1 MPALTLALGNGL
13 GTRQDG
19 EVLSF
24 TTVRVV
30 GPSME
35 PAVRNGQ
42 WWVVRR
48 GVKLRQGD
56 VVLLQHPTR
65 SDLSVVK
72 RLSRREGDGWWVL
85 GDNPRESDDSR
96 QFGVVPDTL
105 IIGRLI
111 FRYR

>member
-1 MPALTLALGNGL
+1 MPSLTLALGNTL

-19 EVLSF
+19 EVRSF

-48 GVKLRQGD
+48 SAKLRNGD
-56 VVLLQHPTR
+56 VVLLQHPER
-65 SDLSVVK
+65 RDLSVVK
-72 RLSRREGDGWWVL
+72 RLSHREGNGWWVL
-85 GDNPRESDDSR
+85 GDNPHVSDDSR
-96 QFGVVPDTL
+96 QFGVVPENL
-105 IIGRLI
+105 IIGRLV

>member
-1 MPALTLALGNGL
+1 MPSLTLALGNTL

-19 EVLSF
+19 EVFSL

-42 WWVVRR
+42 WGAVRR
-48 GVKLRQGD
+48 SAKLRNGD
-56 VVLLQHPTR
+56 VVLLQHPKR

-72 RLSRREGDGWWVL
+72 RLSHREGNGWWVL
-85 GDNPRESDDSR
+85 GDNPRMSDDSR
-96 QFGVVPDTL
+96 EFGVVPDNL

>member
-19 EVLSF
+19 QVLSF

-42 WWVVRR
+42 WWVVRK
-48 GVKLRQGD
+48 GAKLRQGD
-56 VVLLQHPTR
+56 VVFLQHPKR
-65 SDLSVVK
+65 SDLSH
-72 RLSRREGDGWWVL
+72 RESNGWWVL

-96 QFGVVPDTL
+96 QFGVVPDNL

>member
-1 MPALTLALGNGL
+1 MPALTLALGNTL

-19 EVLSF
+19 EVFSL

-35 PAVRNGQ
+35 TAVRNGS
-42 WWVVRR
+42 WWAVRK
-48 GVKLRQGD
+48 GAQLRQGD
-56 VVLLQHPTR
+56 VVLLQHPKR

-72 RLSRREGDGWWVL
+72 RLSHREGNGWWVL
-85 GDNPRESDDSR
+85 GDNPRMSDDSR
-96 QFGVVPDTL
+96 EFGVVPDNL

>member
-1 MPALTLALGNGL
+1 MPDLTLALRNTL

-19 EVLSF
+19 QVLSF

-35 PAVRNGQ
+35 PAVQNGQ
-42 WWVVRR
+42 WWVVRK
-48 GVKLRQGD
+48 GAKLRQGD
-56 VVLLQHPTR
+56 VVLLQHPER

-72 RLSRREGDGWWVL
+72 RLSHREDSGWWVL

-96 QFGVVPDTL
+96 QFGAVSDTL

>member
-19 EVLSF
+19 QVRSF

-42 WWVVRR
+42 WWVVRKSA
-48 GVKLRQGD
+48 KLRQGD
-56 VVLLQHPTR
+56 VVLLQHPER

-72 RLSRREGDGWWVL
+72 RLSHREDSGWWVL
-85 GDNPRESDDSR
+85 GDNPPESDDSR
-96 QFGVVPDTL
+96 HFGVVPDNL

>member
-1 MPALTLALGNGL
+1 MPALTLALGNTL

-19 EVLSF
+19 EVFSL

-56 VVLLQHPTR
+56 VVLLHHPTR

-96 QFGVVPDTL
+96 QFGAVPDTL
-105 IIGRLI
+105 SIGRLI

>member
-1 MPALTLALGNGL
+1 MPALTLALGNTL

-19 EVLSF
+19 EVFSL

-48 GVKLRQGD
+48 GMKLRQGD

-72 RLSRREGDGWWVL
+72 RLSHREGIGWWVL

-96 QFGVVPDTL
+96 HFGVVPDNL

>member
-1 MPALTLALGNGL
+1 MRCTTLALGNGL

-19 EVLSF
+19 KVLSF

-42 WWVVRR
+42 WWVVRKST
-48 GVKLRQGD
+48 KLRQGD
-56 VVLLQHPTR
+56 VVLLQHPER

-72 RLSRREGDGWWVL
+72 RLGHRKGNGWWVL
-85 GDNPRESDDSR
+85 GDNPRVSDDSR
-96 QFGVVPDTL
+96 QFGVVPDDL

>member
-1 MPALTLALGNGL
+1 M
-13 GTRQDG
+13 
-19 EVLSF
+19 LSF

-30 GPSME
+30 GRSME

-42 WWVVRR
+42 WWVVR
-48 GVKLRQGD
+48 KSAQFRQGD
-56 VVLLQHPTR
+56 VVLLQHPER
-65 SDLSVVK
+65 SDLSLVK
-72 RLSRREGDGWWVL
+72 RLGHREGNGWWVL

-96 QFGVVPDTL
+96 QFGVVPDNL

>member
-19 EVLSF
+19 QVLSF
-24 TTVRVV
+24 TSVRVV

-35 PAVRNGQ
+35 PAGRNGQ
-42 WWVVRR
+42 WCGVRKSA
-48 GVKLRQGD
+48 KLRQGD
-56 VVLLQHPTR
+56 VVLLQHPER

-72 RLSRREGDGWWVL
+72 RLSHREDSGWWVL
-85 GDNPRESDDSR
+85 GDNPPESDDSR
-96 QFGVVPDTL
+96 HFGAVPDNL
-105 IIGRLI
+105 IIGRLV

>member
-1 MPALTLALGNGL
+1 M
-13 GTRQDG
+13 
-19 EVLSF
+19 LSF

-30 GPSME
+30 GRSME

-42 WWVVRR
+42 WWVVR
-48 GVKLRQGD
+48 KSAQFRQGD
-56 VVLLQHPTR
+56 VVLLQHPER
-65 SDLSVVK
+65 SDLNVVK
-72 RLSRREGDGWWVL
+72 RLGHREGNGWWVL

-96 QFGVVPDTL
+96 QFGVVPDNL

>member
-1 MPALTLALGNGL
+1 M
-13 GTRQDG
+13 
-19 EVLSF
+19 LSF

-42 WWVVRR
+42 WWVVRK
-48 GVKLRQGD
+48 GAQLRQGD
-56 VVLLQHPTR
+56 VVFLQHPER

-72 RLSRREGDGWWVL
+72 RLSHRAGKGWCVL
-85 GDNPRESDDSR
+85 GDNPCESDDSR
-96 QFGVVPDTL
+96 QFGVVPDNL

>member
-1 MPALTLALGNGL
+1 MPALTLALGNRL

-19 EVLSF
+19 KVLSF

-48 GVKLRQGD
+48 SAKLRNGD
-56 VVLLQHPTR
+56 VVLLQHPER
-65 SDLSVVK
+65 SALSVIK
-72 RLSRREGDGWWVL
+72 RLGHREGNGWWVL
-85 GDNPRESDDSR
+85 GDNSRVSDDSR
-96 QFGVVPDTL
+96 QFGVVPDSL
-105 IIGRLI
+105 IIGRLV